1 MVMGPMRCMADWV
14 TVVWS
19 GGWMVM
25 RDHQLFSVFFSLLP
39 LFRCQFTKPTW
50 LVSWLRLKSLSKKE
64 FVPLC
69 LSRCSYSMVQVRLKR
84 LVVSIHAVFTNRW
97 TLPCVCWVVLSHRLI
112 AVTSVSIQFNNKMI
126 RCWGHI
132 SQIVT
137 ISTAKET
144 SLLGSSSNWNW
155 LVLDIAGSE
164 FGGDNCCLNQPSQCH
179 LVSKTVVEMG
189 LQLNVQELSMCN

>member
-1 MVMGPMRCMADWV
+1 MV
-14 TVVWS
+14 
-19 GGWMVM
+19 
-25 RDHQLFSVFFSLLP
+25 H
-39 LFRCQFTKPTW
+39 
-50 LVSWLRLKSLSKKE
+50 
-64 FVPLC
+64 
-69 LSRCSYSMVQVRLKR
+69 VRLKG
-84 LVVSIHAVFTNRW
+84 LVVSIHAVYKSLDFTG
-97 TLPCVCWVVLSHRLI
+97 VCWVVLSHRLI

-137 ISTAKET
+137 IATAKET

-179 LVSKTVVEMG
+179 LVR
-189 LQLNVQELSMCN
+189 QNVGREGSCPEDVHLYHMYS